1 MLLWSRRFSTAL
13 TTVISPL
20 TELVYSSLQL
30 YSMLP
35 TYEACFFMTFSD
47 QCITCIVCSPLY
59 ATRNWSFHISFAFLL
74 GSIIYPSPMYCNS
87 CSVWCHF
94 RILKI
99 CNCVKCY
106 ITTGVVFI
114 WWGAAWI
121 RTPKGR
127 WKHELLY

>member
-20 TELVYSSLQL
+20 TEPVQSSLQL
-30 YSMLP
+30 YSILR
-35 TYEACFFMTFSD
+35 TSEACLFMTFSD
-47 QCITCIVCSPLY
+47 QCFTSIVCSPVY
-59 ATRNWSFHISFAFLL
+59 ATRNLSFHISFAVLL
-74 GSIIYPSPMYCNS
+74 GSIIYPSTMYCNT
-87 CSVWCHF
+87 CSLCCPF
-94 RILKI
+94 RTLKL

-106 ITTGVVFI
+106 ITTVVSFCEE
-114 WWGAAWI
+114 GAWI